1 MYIKLQSK
9 NANQIA
15 SFLQNHDVYDEEEFI
30 FAYDIDIQ
38 NTTELDLRNSL
49 FNYQMLGYASLNQ
62 QGNIKETFLLQVI
75 KNQRC
80 NSLARIELLSVSNM
94 EFAKEC
100 FKEIIEDLKLIN
112 VKKIILNLMRRQLNE
127 RNRII
132 LRELGFRSEV
142 VYAAKDNDTLRDC
155 ITYTLTIKGEL

>member
-75 KNQRC
+75 KNQR
-80 NSLARIELLSVSNM
+80 
-94 EFAKEC
+94 
-100 FKEIIEDLKLIN
+100 
-112 VKKIILNLMRRQLNE
+112 
-127 RNRII
+127 
-132 LRELGFRSEV
+132 
-142 VYAAKDNDTLRDC
+142 
-155 ITYTLTIKGEL
+155 

>member
-80 NSLARIELLSVSNM
+80 NSLARMELLSVSNM

-100 FKEIIEDLKLIN
+100 FKEIIEDAISS
-112 VKKIILNLMRRQLNE
+112 
-127 RNRII
+127 
-132 LRELGFRSEV
+132 RS
-142 VYAAKDNDTLRDC
+142 
-155 ITYTLTIKGEL
+155 